1 MPRFFYKDCVVG
13 NLQRVDH
20 KGDVFTALIDGRKTS
35 KLGMDNRIFHYL
47 IGPGKNTKNRI
58 WFYDPG
64 FKKGLVIAGAG
75 SDADGRN
82 AERNKSFNTLYKIA
96 TRPIIAGVLAWFAAW
111 VLLAVPVLTLYGG
124 NASSGVDLLE
134 TATVVIG
141 CGTAAL
147 FFAHALWVVS
157 KMKSLDS
164 WLAGSIDSYTKEL
177 PSAPAA
183 PPNKP
188 KVKAAAKAAT
198 EFVD

>member
-64 FKKGLVIAGAG
+64 FKKGLVIAAVGG
-75 SDADGRN
+75 DAEGRN
-82 AERNKSFNTLYKIA
+82 VVRNMSFNTQYKLA
-96 TRPIIAGVLAWFAAW
+96 TRPIIAGILAWFAAW

-124 NASSGVDLLE
+124 NARSGVHLLE
-134 TATVVIG
+134 TTTVVIG

-147 FFAHALWVVS
+147 FLAHALWVVN
-157 KMKSLDS
+157 KMKNLDR
-164 WLAGSIDSYTKEL
+164 WRTGSTDSYTKEL
-177 PSAPAA
+177 SSTPAA
-183 PPNKP
+183 PLNKP
-188 KVKAAAKAAT
+188 KVKAAAKAET
-198 EFVD
+198 ELVD

>member
-20 KGDVFTALIDGRKTS
+20 KGDVFTALIDGREAS
-35 KLGMDNRIFHYL
+35 RLIMDNRVFHYL
-47 IGPGKNTKNRI
+47 IGPGKNTKSRI

-111 VLLAVPVLTLYGG
+111 VLLAAPVLTLYGG
-124 NASSGVDLLE
+124 NARSGVHLLE

-141 CGTAAL
+141 CGAAAL
-147 FFAHALWVVS
+147 FFAHALWVVN
-157 KMKSLDS
+157 KMKSLDR
-164 WLAGSIDSYTKEL
+164 WRAGSIDSHTKEL

-183 PPNKP
+183 PTNKP
-188 KVKAAAKAAT
+188 KIKAAAKAVTAL
-198 EFVD
+198 VD

>member
-1 MPRFFYKDCVVG
+1 MPRFFYKDCVAS

-20 KGDVFTALIDGRKTS
+20 KGDLFTAFLDGRKTS
-35 KLGMDNRIFHYL
+35 RLIMDNRVFHYL
-47 IGPGKNTKNRI
+47 IGPGKNTKSRI

-111 VLLAVPVLTLYGG
+111 VLLAVPALTLYGG
-124 NASSGVDLLE
+124 STRSGVHVLE

-141 CGTAAL
+141 CGAAAL
-147 FFAHALWVVS
+147 FFAHALWIVN
-157 KMKSLDS
+157 KMKSLDR
-164 WLAGSIDSYTKEL
+164 WRVGSIDSYTQEL
-177 PSAPAA
+177 PPAPAA
-183 PPNKP
+183 PPQQ
-188 KVKAAAKAAT
+188 T
-198 EFVD
+198 QDQGSR